1 MTSHRIPP
9 NRSYLVGQRFGM
21 LTVIDELEHRSSKGS
36 VIYKCRCDCG
46 KITTVNSN
54 HLLSGHTRSCGSGEH
69 RIVDLAGQ
77 VFGRLTVINYVER
90 KNERTMWNC
99 KCSCGNTCVVS
110 GSSLTTGATKS
121 CGCLNNEIRSK
132 TAKERFGFVDGTSL
146 VGISPN
152 RALNKN
158 NSSGYKGVHYDKSR
172 SKWVAQITFQRKNHP
187 LGRYDTLEEAIE
199 ARKKGEET
207 YFASYRELKKK

>member
-90 KNERTMWNC
+90 KN
-99 KCSCGNTCVVS
+99 
-110 GSSLTTGATKS
+110 
-121 CGCLNNEIRSK
+121 
-132 TAKERFGFVDGTSL
+132 
-146 VGISPN
+146 
-152 RALNKN
+152 
-158 NSSGYKGVHYDKSR
+158 
-172 SKWVAQITFQRKNHP
+172 HP